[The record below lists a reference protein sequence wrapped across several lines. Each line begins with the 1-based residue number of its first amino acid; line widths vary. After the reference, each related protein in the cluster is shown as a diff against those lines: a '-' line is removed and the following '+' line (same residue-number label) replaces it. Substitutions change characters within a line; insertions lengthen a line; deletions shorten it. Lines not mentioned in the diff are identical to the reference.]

1 MIAEAA
7 HIEATHNPE
16 SVGEY
21 IKHHLTNWSWQFG
34 EKPFWTLHLDSI
46 LWSALMGAVV
56 VIFLL
61 LTLRSARKSAGSLPT
76 GLSKYVEGVVDLI
89 DSQVRLTMDHY
100 NPLVAQL
107 AFTIFCMV
115 ILMNAIDLFPVDF
128 WSTIVAERGFKLEH
142 FKSVAT
148 TDPNI
153 TIGTAL
159 VVFLLV
165 QFYSFKMKGIKGY
178 AKETFLHPFDHIAFA
193 PVNFIFKIIEELAR
207 PLSLALRLFGNMYAG
222 ELIMIL
228 IGLFALTMGWPT
240 SGGTAFWWFVQVFIG
255 SLWGSFHILIVLL
268 QAFIFMMLTIVYL
281 AMAHEHH

>member
-1 MIAEAA
+1 MAAEAA
-7 HIEATHNPE
+7 HNPG

-21 IKHHLTNWSWQFG
+21 IRHHLTNWSWQFG
-34 EKPFWTLHLDSI
+34 DNVFWTLHVDSI
-46 LWSALMGAVV
+46 LWSGLMGAL
-56 VIFLL
+56 VIVFLL
-61 LTLRSARKSAGSLPT
+61 LTLRSARKSVGALPAGLA
-76 GLSKYVEGVVDLI
+76 KYVEGVVDLI
-89 DSQVRLTMDHY
+89 DGQVRSTMHVY

-115 ILMNAIDLFPVDF
+115 ILMNAVDLFPVDL
-128 WSTIVAERGFKLEH
+128 WPTLVAERGFKLEH
-142 FKSVAT
+142 FKAVAT

-159 VVFLLV
+159 CVFILV
-165 QFYSFKMKGIKGY
+165 QYYSFKMKGISGY
-178 AKETFLHPFDHIAFA
+178 ARETFLHPFDHWAFA

-228 IGLFALTMGWPT
+228 IGLFALSLGWPT
-240 SGGTAFWWFVQVFIG
+240 HFGAIVGWTGQIIMGAA
-255 SLWGSFHILIVLL
+255 WGSFHILIVLL

-281 AMAHEHH
+281 SMAHEHH

>member
-1 MIAEAA
+1 MSAEAA
-7 HIEATHNPE
+7 HGPE
-16 SVGEY
+16 SVTEY
-21 IKHHLTNWSWQFG
+21 IRHHLTNWTWQFG
-34 EKPFWTLHLDSI
+34 DSPFWTLNVDSV
-46 LWSALMGAVV
+46 LWSAAMGI
-56 VIFLL
+56 VIIVFLL
-61 LTLRSARKSAGSLPT
+61 LTLRSARKSAGGLPT
-76 GLSKYVEGVVDLI
+76 GLAKYVEGVVDLI
-89 DSQVRLTMDHY
+89 DGQVRTTMHHY

-107 AFTIFCMV
+107 VFTIFCMV
-115 ILMNAIDLFPVDF
+115 ILMNSIDLFPVDF
-128 WSTIVAERGFKLEH
+128 WSTVVAERGLGLEH

-153 TIGTAL
+153 TIGMAL

-165 QFYSFKMKGIKGY
+165 QFYSFKVKGISGY
-178 AKETFLHPFDHIAFA
+178 AKETFLHPFGHWAFA

-228 IGLFALTMGWPT
+228 IGLFAL
-240 SGGTAFWWFVQVFIG
+240 SGGWFWESPGALFGWIG
-255 SLWGSFHILIVLL
+255 QIIMGTLWGSFHILIVLL

>member
-1 MIAEAA
+1 MVAEAA
-7 HIEATHNPE
+7 HNPG

-34 EKPFWTLHLDSI
+34 DNPFWTLHLDSI
-46 LWSALMGAVV
+46 LWSALMGVV
-56 VIFLL
+56 VIVFML
-61 LTLRSARKSAGSLPT
+61 LTLRSARKSAGGLPT
-76 GLSKYVEGVVDLI
+76 GLAKYVEGVLDLI
-89 DSQVRLTMDHY
+89 DSQVRTTMHHY

-115 ILMNAIDLFPVDF
+115 ILMNAVDLMPVDF
-128 WSTIVAERGFKLEH
+128 WSTLVAERGFKLEH

-165 QFYSFKMKGIKGY
+165 QYYSVKMKGIGGY
-178 AKETFLHPFDHIAFA
+178 AKEFFFHPFDTIWLSWF
-193 PVNFIFKIIEELAR
+193 NFILKCIEEVAR
-207 PLSLALRLFGNMYAG
+207 PVSLALRLFGNMYAG

-228 IGLFALTMGWPT
+228 IGLFALSMGWPT
-240 SGGTAFWWFVQVFIG
+240 HPGAIAGWVGQIVLGA
-255 SLWGSFHILIVLL
+255 LWGSFHILIVLL

-281 AMAHEHH
+281 TLAHESH

>member
-1 MIAEAA
+1 MAAEAA
-7 HIEATHNPE
+7 HGPE

-34 EKPFWTLHLDSI
+34 DNAFWTLHLDSI
-46 LWSALMGAVV
+46 LWSALMGVV
-56 VIFLL
+56 VIVFLL
-61 LTLRSARKSAGSLPT
+61 LTLRSARKSAGGLPT
-76 GLSKYVEGVVDLI
+76 GLSKYVEGIVDLI
-89 DSQVRLTMDHY
+89 DGQVRSSMHHY
-100 NPLVAQL
+100 NPIVAQL
-107 AFTIFCMV
+107 AFTIFMMV
-115 ILMNAIDLFPVDF
+115 ILMNAMDLMPVDF
-128 WSTIVAERGFKLEH
+128 WSTLVAERGFKLEH

-165 QFYSFKMKGIKGY
+165 QYYSFKVKGVKGY
-178 AKETFLHPFDHIAFA
+178 ARETFLHPFGHWAFA
-193 PVNFIFKIIEELAR
+193 PINLVFKVIEELAR

-228 IGLFALTMGWPT
+228 IGLFALTLGWPT
-240 SGGTAFWWFVQVFIG
+240 HLGAIAGWVGQIVLGA
-255 SLWGSFHILIVLL
+255 LWGSFHILIVLL

-281 AMAHEHH
+281 TLAHDSH

>member
-1 MIAEAA
+1 MSAEAA
-7 HIEATHNPE
+7 HNPG

-34 EKPFWTLHLDSI
+34 DNVFWTLHLDSV
-46 LWSALMGAVV
+46 LWSALMGVV
-56 VIFLL
+56 VIVFML
-61 LTLRSARKSAGSLPT
+61 LTLRSARKSVGGLPT
-76 GLSKYVEGVVDLI
+76 GLSKYVEAVVDLI
-89 DSQVRLTMDHY
+89 DGQVRATMHHY

-115 ILMNAIDLFPVDF
+115 ILMNAIDLMPVDF
-128 WSTIVAERGFKLEH
+128 WSTLVAERGFKLEH

-159 VVFLLV
+159 CVFLLV
-165 QFYSFKMKGIKGY
+165 QYYSVKMKGVGGY
-178 AKETFLHPFDHIAFA
+178 AKEFFLHPFNTWWLSWF
-193 PVNFIFKIIEELAR
+193 NFILKCIEEVAR
-207 PLSLALRLFGNMYAG
+207 PVSLALRLFGNMYAG

-228 IGLFALTMGWPT
+228 IGLFALTLGWPT
-240 SGGTAFWWFVQVFIG
+240 NLGAIVGWVGQIVLGVA
-255 SLWGSFHILIVLL
+255 WGSFHILIVLL

-281 AMAHEHH
+281 TLAHESH

>member
-1 MIAEAA
+1 MSVEAA
-7 HIEATHNPE
+7 HNPG
-16 SVGEY
+16 SISEY
-21 IKHHLTNWSWQFG
+21 IRHHLTNWSWQFG
-34 EKPFWTLHLDSI
+34 DNVFWTLHLDSL

-56 VIFLL
+56 IVFLL
-61 LTLRSARKSAGSLPT
+61 LTLRSARKSAGGLPT
-76 GLSKYVEGVVDLI
+76 GLSKYVEGTLDLI
-89 DSQVRLTMDHY
+89 DSQVRVTMHHY
-100 NPLVAQL
+100 NPIVAQL

-128 WSTIVAERGFKLEH
+128 WSTIVAERGLKLEH

-159 VVFLLV
+159 VVFLMV
-165 QFYSFKMKGIKGY
+165 QYYSFKVKGIKGY
-178 AKETFLHPFDHIAFA
+178 AKETFLHPFDHWAFA
-193 PVNFIFKIIEELAR
+193 PVNFIFKVIEELAR

-240 SGGTAFWWFVQVFIG
+240 SGGVAFWWFIQVLAG

-281 AMAHEHH
+281 SMAHEHH